1 VTGRGAL
8 DGVKVLEFSEMI
20 AAPFAGMHLGDLGA
34 DVLKVEPPEGDPWRH
49 SLEFAPNESRT
60 FLSLNRNKRGIVL
73 DLKQPEA
80 QEVVRRLVPTMDVVI
95 VNYRPDVPAR
105 LGIDYGTLGALN
117 PRLIYVQN
125 TAMGGRGEHSHR
137 PGYDLIAQAVTGLML
152 TGGRLDADG
161 VPLPLTPAIG
171 DYATGLVIALA
182 ICAALVARER
192 TGLGQKVDTT
202 LLGTSLALQI
212 ASFMRTEVE
221 APTAEASA
229 SSTSAD
235 ARALSAYYRVYRTQ
249 DSMVAVACLTPTLRR
264 KMAQAIEVHDV
275 RHDRKIPRDSE
286 EGRRVALEFT
296 AAAIERFLEK
306 TTAEWLAVFDSAGVP
321 AAPVRTVHE
330 LWDDPQVRAND
341 LVVDYVHPAA
351 GAVSMVGPVI
361 EMAATPTSVRRPPP
375 TLGQHNDEVLAELG
389 YSDDEVAKLRDL
401 GAVAP

>member
-1 VTGRGAL
+1 MTGRGAL

-235 ARALSAYYRVYRTQ
+235 ARALNAYYRVYRTQ

>member
-235 ARALSAYYRVYRTQ
+235 ARALNAYYRVYRTQ

-321 AAPVRTVHE
+321 AAPVRSVHE

>member
-235 ARALSAYYRVYRTQ
+235 ARALNAYYRVYRTQ

>member
-1 VTGRGAL
+1 VTGPGAL

-235 ARALSAYYRVYRTQ
+235 ARALNAYYRVYRTQ